1 MRKIQIKLT
10 LCDPLAASRE
20 LGRLRPAVPPGEP
33 NNLQE
38 ALGKYNL
45 FKYVEIKH

>member
-1 MRKIQIKLT
+1 MCKIQIKLK

-20 LGRLRPAVPPGEP
+20 LGRLRPAVPSGQL

-38 ALGKYNL
+38 AMGKM
-45 FKYVEIKH
+45 